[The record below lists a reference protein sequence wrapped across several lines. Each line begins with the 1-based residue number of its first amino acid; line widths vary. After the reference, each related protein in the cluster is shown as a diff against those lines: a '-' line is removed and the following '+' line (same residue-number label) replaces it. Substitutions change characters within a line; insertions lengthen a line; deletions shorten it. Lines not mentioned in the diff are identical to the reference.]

1 MSDKKTKLIN
11 VKVKLDDK
19 QMGRIPKVFDVI
31 YRIVKTPV
39 CDDDNPDNDE
49 TLFTRTL
56 ETVEVEGV
64 VGIVTEKGKKLVRIN
79 GEFDIPLD
87 ETNDDKNS
95 DDNFWANKED
105 AIAVW
110 EHNTTLEKERAEEK
124 MKKYTSIF
132 NHLKMNLE
140 DRQF

>member
-11 VKVKLDDK
+11 VKVKLDEK
-19 QMGRIPKVFDVI
+19 QMGKIPKVFDVI
-31 YRIVKTPV
+31 HRIVKTPA
-39 CDDDNPDNDE
+39 CDNDNPDDDE

-56 ETVEVEGV
+56 RTVEVEGT
-64 VGIVTEKGKKLVRIN
+64 VGVMTEKGRAVRIN
-79 GEFDIPLD
+79 GEFDILLEGD
-87 ETNDDKNS
+87 EEGKWS
-95 DDNFWANKED
+95 DDNYWANKED

-124 MKKYTSIF
+124 MKKYISIF